1 MTVSASS
8 KDSDGR
14 QLQANIAALQTR
26 VTAATGKS
34 QAAALNAQLDQL
46 QRELV
51 AHFMNVN
58 RLVAA
63 SILSTMT

>member
-14 QLQANIAALQTR
+14 ALQANIAALQIR
-26 VTAATGKS
+26 VTAATGKP
-34 QAAALNAQLDQL
+34 QAATLNAQLDQF

-58 RLVAA
+58 RLQAA
-63 SILSTMT
+63 TILSTMT